1 MLGFTITL
9 CYGLSISL
17 YQEGYYGYT
26 YHYGENGR
34 PYRLNRIINSNYEEQ
49 MAICAVMVFLGVAE
63 LVIGACAAVCSCV
76 GCCCPASQPQQ
87 ASIAH
92 ITWLSGRADI
102 VIKGATSRYFAS
114 GFYAEQNYRQ
124 IEGNHKIYTWEDRKT
139 LKM

>member
-1 MLGFTITL
+1 MFRFYRQTCLFLGFAIPSIVLGFTITF

-49 MAICAVMVFLGVAE
+49 MAICAVMVFLGVVE

-76 GCCCPASQPQQ
+76 GCCCPVTQPQQ
-87 ASIAH
+87 ASIAQ
-92 ITWLSGRADI
+92 ITWLYGRAHI
-102 VIKGATSRYFAS
+102 VIDQT
-114 GFYAEQNYRQ
+114 
-124 IEGNHKIYTWEDRKT
+124 DRA
-139 LKM
+139 